1 MKLQFDGSLAVNAPV
16 DRVWDR
22 LMDPGFVASCA
33 PGVEDVETVDR
44 THYRV
49 HAQLGVGSI
58 RLRFAMNLE
67 LADLAPPES
76 ARMIVR
82 GTAPGSAL
90 QADSTVRLEPNQDD
104 TRLDWTVSS
113 EIQGTIASTG
123 ARLLKGTVRKLTE
136 QFWNTFATRV
146 ASSNGS

>member
-1 MKLQFDGSLAVNAPV
+1 
-16 DRVWDR
+16 
-22 LMDPGFVASCA
+22 
-33 PGVEDVETVDR
+33 
-44 THYRV
+44 
-49 HAQLGVGSI
+49 
-58 RLRFAMNLE
+58 
-67 LADLAPPES
+67 
-76 ARMIVR
+76 MIVR

-90 QADSTVRLEPNQDD
+90 QADSTVRLEPDQDD